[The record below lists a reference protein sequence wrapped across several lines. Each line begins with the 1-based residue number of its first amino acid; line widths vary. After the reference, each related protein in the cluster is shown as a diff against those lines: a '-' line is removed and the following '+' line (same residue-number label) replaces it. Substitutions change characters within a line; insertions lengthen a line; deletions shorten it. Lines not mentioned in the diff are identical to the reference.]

1 MATVIQKSRWFSK
14 EAFIMWAKQDKNL
27 DQDAATKFWDEMK
40 ESSSYE
46 TRFVSRGNAG
56 SQLEIKI
63 ITELRASQ
71 DVVQESAGVVVL
83 EQ

>member
-14 EAFIMWAKQDKNL
+14 EAFIMWAAQQKNI
-27 DQDAATKFWDEMK
+27 DQDAATKFWDAMK

-46 TRFVSRGNAG
+46 TRFVSYGNAG
-56 SQLEIKI
+56 SHLEMKI
-63 ITELRASQ
+63 ITEFRASQ
-71 DVVQESAGVVVL
+71 VVVQESAGDEA